1 MISPISY
8 ALGNIRAGKLR
19 ALGVTTKKRSSL
31 LPDVPTVAE
40 AGVPSFNFPIWYG
53 VWAPA
58 GTPAGVVDKLA
69 KDIARV
75 MAAPDSHTWL
85 EEHGAD
91 PMSMT
96 QPEFARFVV
105 SESENAARIAKAAGI
120 KLQ

>member
-1 MISPISY
+1 
-8 ALGNIRAGKLR
+8 
-19 ALGVTTKKRSSL
+19 
-31 LPDVPTVAE
+31 
-40 AGVPSFNFPIWYG
+40 
-53 VWAPA
+53 
-58 GTPAGVVDKLA
+58 
-69 KDIARV
+69 
-75 MAAPDSHTWL
+75 MAAPDLHAWL